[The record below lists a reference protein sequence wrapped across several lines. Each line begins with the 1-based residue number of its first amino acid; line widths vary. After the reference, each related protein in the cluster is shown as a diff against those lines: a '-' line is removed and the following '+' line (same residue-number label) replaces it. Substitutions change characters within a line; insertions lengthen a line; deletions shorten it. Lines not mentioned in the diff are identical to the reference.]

1 MVWDLVVYM
10 LFPFLLGFQHSGLSL
25 IPGLLSASTLNV
37 APLPSFQ
44 QHLTR
49 DKGQSAPWLPACL
62 LNDLHP
68 GAADCSRSR
77 YLGSPHLPTSQ
88 GVLRVLHVKVCKVT
102 VSSQLPTGFLRTGLS
117 STKALSRWPDGRANE
132 VTGHT
137 APAARPHLVAASIL
151 TQ

>member
-1 MVWDLVVYM
+1 MGPCCVHAVSPSVRVPAFWAQPDPWALVCIHAQCCP
-10 LFPFLLGFQHSGLSL
+10 LAFF
-25 IPGLLSASTLNV
+25 SAASD
-37 APLPSFQ
+37 
-44 QHLTR
+44 R
-49 DKGQSAPWLPACL
+49 DNGQSARWLPACL
-62 LNDLHP
+62 LNNLHP
-68 GAADCSRSR
+68 SAASCSRSR

-88 GVLRVLHVKVCKVT
+88 GVLKVLRVRVCKVT
-102 VSSQLPTGFLRTGLS
+102 VSSQLPTGFLKTGLS